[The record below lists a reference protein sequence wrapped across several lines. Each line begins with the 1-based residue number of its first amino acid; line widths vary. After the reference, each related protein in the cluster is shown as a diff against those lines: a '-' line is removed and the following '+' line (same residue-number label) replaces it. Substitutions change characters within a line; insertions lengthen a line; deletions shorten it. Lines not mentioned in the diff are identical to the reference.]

1 MATRKTAT
9 KARPPRIEKERLQF
23 KELLLGNANYF
34 GGAAGIKLPVVKEMK
49 GNTKYEA
56 VSCIGYDPDRRLLE
70 ATVLV
75 KLPYGYGG
83 DLCSNGSTEF
93 VRFYVD
99 TGGGWVDAGVA
110 AFNAHDIPNDTD
122 CFGGRTKPLS
132 YVLTVPYDPPRKVC
146 KKPNLPNV
154 RAILSWNLMPPPG
167 QPNWNPPWGNIHDC
181 HIQLRPLDR
190 THFHLAELL
199 KEELLELKP
208 DFELPFE
215 VPVELDPNW
224 PWPDPGPGPGPPGPG
239 PDPAPDFALPW
250 SKPVPQP
257 AFEPLQFAELARMY
271 AKAPKGKSGEQAGAG
286 KIGPER
292 FGLPALQPLL
302 ETQAFDLEEAKYLAA
317 EWKAVGLDLSK
328 AVAALADTEANT
340 NYEELECVGLDY
352 NLERVVGTFRVK
364 LPYGFGG
371 NLCGPGST
379 EYVAFWADWDDD
391 CKWTYVGTAKVNLHD
406 LPVPKEG
413 LCYCATLPV
422 DLDKLRRRCEEPKV
436 VRIRAVLSWAV
447 PPSTTD
453 PDELKYYGNRIDTHV
468 QIRPGKPI
476 GTPEARIAIIGGIP
490 TGKIDAGTG
499 LTTPSAFFALN
510 GLPPDGAGRPCPFA
524 GIVTIQGP
532 TFVGYRYRVSYRKV
546 GASTWV
552 PAADS
557 FWTVDGTGTVF
568 TLQTADG
575 AGFFPYLPYWLNI
588 ASLLARWG
596 SSGDDLYDVR
606 LELADSSNMVLDVAT
621 HRVQL
626 DNTPPAVDVQI
637 TGIGGN
643 CGKFAPGTPVLGT
656 FVARDLYFGSWSL
669 RTSPQPP
676 APVAA
681 SAPVPTAGSG
691 QTPPAP
697 GSPWSLVTTGMTPC
711 GYTITVTAVDR
722 AIVNSAWVGNWS
734 SFAQGFCVT

>member
-1 MATRKTAT
+1 M
-9 KARPPRIEKERLQF
+9 
-23 KELLLGNANYF
+23 
-34 GGAAGIKLPVVKEMK
+34 
-49 GNTKYEA
+49 
-56 VSCIGYDPDRRLLE
+56 
-70 ATVLV
+70 
-75 KLPYGYGG
+75 
-83 DLCSNGSTEF
+83 
-93 VRFYVD
+93 
-99 TGGGWVDAGVA
+99 VA
-110 AFNAHDIPNDTD
+110 A
-122 CFGGRTKPLS
+122 
-132 YVLTVPYDPPRKVC
+132 
-146 KKPNLPNV
+146 
-154 RAILSWNLMPPPG
+154 RA
-167 QPNWNPPWGNIHDC
+167 
-181 HIQLRPLDR
+181 
-190 THFHLAELL
+190 
-199 KEELLELKP
+199 
-208 DFELPFE
+208 
-215 VPVELDPNW
+215 
-224 PWPDPGPGPGPPGPG
+224 
-239 PDPAPDFALPW
+239 PARL
-250 SKPVPQP
+250 
-257 AFEPLQFAELARMY
+257 EPLQFAELARMY

-286 KIGPER
+286 KVGPER
-292 FGLPALQPLL
+292 FGLQALGPLL
-302 ETQAFDLEEAKYLAA
+302 ETQALDLEQAAYLAA

-328 AVAALADTEANT
+328 AVAALANTEANT

-352 NLERVVGTFRVK
+352 NLERLVGTFRVK

-524 GIVTIQGP
+524 GIVTVQGP
-532 TFVGYRYRVSYRKV
+532 TFVGYRYRVSFRKV

-575 AGFFPYLPYWLNI
+575 AGFFAYLPYSLNI

-596 SSGDDLYDVR
+596 SSGDDLYEVR
-606 LELADSSNMVLDVAT
+606 LELADLVQHGARRRDAPRPARQHGAGGGRADHRHRRELWEVRAGNAGAGHVRRPRPLLRQLVAEQ
-621 HRVQL
+621 R
-626 DNTPPAVDVQI
+626 
-637 TGIGGN
+637 
-643 CGKFAPGTPVLGT
+643 
-656 FVARDLYFGSWSL
+656 ARSL
-669 RTSPQPP
+669 RHRWRRAHRSR
-676 APVAA
+676 
-681 SAPVPTAGSG
+681 SRGSS